1 MEFKSNAF
9 VCGERKWIAA
19 ITKCFV
25 NFWLIF
31 KAQEQKYFFSQI
43 RWVCVVKSIFH
54 LLHKTLFNPKLSKNV
69 HVFIK

>member
-54 LLHKTLFNPKLSKNV
+54 LLHKTLFNPKLSKKCTC
-69 HVFIK
+69 FY

>member
-9 VCGERKWIAA
+9 LCGEHKWIAA

-31 KAQEQKYFFSQI
+31 KAQELKYFFSQI

-54 LLHKTLFNPKLSKNV
+54 LLHKTLFIPKLSKNV

>member
-1 MEFKSNAF
+1 MEFKSNTF
-9 VCGERKWIAA
+9 FCGERKWIAA

-54 LLHKTLFNPKLSKNV
+54 LLHKTLFNPKLGKNV